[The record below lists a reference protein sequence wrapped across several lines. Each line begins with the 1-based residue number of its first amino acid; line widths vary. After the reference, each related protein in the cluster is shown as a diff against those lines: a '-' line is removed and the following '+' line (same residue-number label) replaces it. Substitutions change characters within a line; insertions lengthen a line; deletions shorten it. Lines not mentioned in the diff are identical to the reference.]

1 MFLIPFIY
9 KKIENI
15 YPIYIFHIFLKKGV
29 LFLELEKSEIDSFCK
44 NNDLYF
50 KKKEIVGDKCF
61 LEIDTTRTR
70 MEEFYT
76 YYENSEDEC
85 WRRFVLIGNYTED
98 FLHVNHTKPEFI
110 KPILENILRFKT
122 NYV

>member
-15 YPIYIFHIFLKKGV
+15 YAVYIFHIFLKKGV
-29 LFLELEKSEIDSFCK
+29 LFLDLEKSEIDSFCK

-50 KKKEIVGDKCF
+50 KKKKIVGNKCF
-61 LEIDTTRTR
+61 LQIDTTKTK

-85 WRRFVLIGNYTED
+85 WRRFVLVGNYTED
-98 FLHVNHTKPEFI
+98 FLHVNHTNPEFI
-110 KPILENILRFKT
+110 KPILEHILEFNGT
-122 NYV
+122 L